1 MMSDLQFDVGGVR
14 LARPFHVQRLGHAA
28 FIVDDQQSCLH
39 FYCDLL
45 GLSLSDSIDFS
56 EMLGCKTPG
65 RDGNVYF
72 LRVASDHHSV
82 VIFPGWS
89 MPPRRMEAGT
99 EHISHLAWQVG
110 TMQQVIEGG
119 RWLTERHERV
129 RPGTRDP
136 AGSNYN
142 STVFDNNGLPN
153 EIYYGMDQIGWSG
166 ISKPFALQS
175 EPDIDLPPIGGAIDP
190 DFPAMRAAIEAG
202 ADLRG
207 GLHQRPWPDLHVVVD
222 GVRLPR
228 PFRVVANGP
237 VGLFVEDVD
246 ATLRFYRD
254 ALGFRLTERITYRD
268 HGCAFLRVATDHH
281 VLALYPI
288 ALREALGLGKA
299 SICAY
304 HGLRVQNYR
313 QLRAAIGFLRDRG
326 VEIRSIPQALT
337 PGIDHAVLAIAP
349 DGHAVLLHHHIDQ
362 IGWDGLARPQ
372 AARMVVDADPANW
385 PEALDGQPDSLDGFM
400 FQGPIG

>member
-1 MMSDLQFDVGGVR
+1 MSDLQHDVGGVR

-28 FIVDDQQSCLH
+28 FIVDDQESCLR

-56 EMLGCKTPG
+56 EMLGCRTPG

-72 LRVASDHHSV
+72 LRVASDHHSI

-89 MPPRRMEAGT
+89 MPPRRMEPGT
-99 EHISHLAWQVG
+99 EHVSHLAWQVG

-119 RWLTERHERV
+119 RWLTGRNEQV

-166 ISKPFALQS
+166 ISKPFDLQS
-175 EPDIDLPPIGGAIDP
+175 EPDTDLPPVGGAIEP
-190 DFPAMRAAIEAG
+190 DFPAMRAGIAAG
-202 ADLRG
+202 ADLRE
-207 GLHQRPWPDLHVVVD
+207 GLHQRPWPEARFVVD

-228 PFRVVANGP
+228 PFRIVANGP
-237 VGLFVEDVD
+237 VGLFVADVE
-246 ATLRFYRD
+246 ATLAFYRD
-254 ALGFRLTERITYRD
+254 AMGFRLTERLDYQG
-268 HGCAFLRVATDHH
+268 HGCAFLRTGTDHH
-281 VLALYPI
+281 AIALYPL
-288 ALREALGLGKA
+288 AVRDLLGLTRP
-299 SICAY
+299 SIVAC

-313 QLRAAIGFLRDRG
+313 QLRAAIAFLREQG
-326 VEIRSIPQALT
+326 VDIRPIPQALT

-362 IGWDGLARPQ
+362 IGWDGRVRPQ
-372 AARMVVDADPANW
+372 AERPVVDPDPAAW
-385 PEALDGQPDSLDGFM
+385 PDMLEGMPDSHDGFVL
-400 FQGPIG
+400 QGPLG